1 MLSRGQKFSCLFV
14 AVMPAWVFQEEAHGG
29 RRAPVVEDYASAD
42 YLRLVEKGSGIKPA
56 ARDEE

>member
-1 MLSRGQKFSCLFV
+1 
-14 AVMPAWVFQEEAHGG
+14 MPAWVFQEEAHGG